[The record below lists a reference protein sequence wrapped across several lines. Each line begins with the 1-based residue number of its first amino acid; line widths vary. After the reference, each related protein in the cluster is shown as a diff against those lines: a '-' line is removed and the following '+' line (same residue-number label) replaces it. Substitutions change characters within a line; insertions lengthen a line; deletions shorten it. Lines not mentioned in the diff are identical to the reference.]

1 MKRII
6 LFLFLFAAC
15 LPGKTQ
21 TTADGSMPQFLF
33 PGFSM
38 STVRM
43 RNGQNQNISLNYNIV
58 SETMVYQKGE
68 QLYDMTKTEMIDT
81 VYIRNSKFIPFG
93 KVFYEVLLVAPTSLF
108 LQHTGSVIPPGTP
121 AGYGGTSQVSSTK
134 QLSSVQHS
142 GGYYNLKLPMDYTV
156 QVNPVYWV
164 RIENNYSSFIN
175 ERQFLKLFP
184 DKEAELKKYIKQRQI
199 KFSRLSDIVKLV
211 SYYDEI
217 IR

>member
-43 RNGQNQNISLNYNIV
+43 KNGQNQNISLNYNIV